1 MDSPSA
7 HPAGHDCCGKSATAS
22 GTAPVAV
29 AETPSAQPSCCH
41 AAGGVAVDVPAA
53 TRVPTP
59 GEVLYVCPM
68 CPGVES
74 AVPGACPRC
83 GMALE
88 RAVPVAT
95 VGDDPELVD
104 MRRRFGW
111 AVAFTVPLV
120 VLAMGGM
127 LGGMPRALTGPTSGW
142 LQFALATPVV
152 LWCGAPLLHRGW
164 LSLRSRS
171 FNMFTLIGLGVAV
184 AYGFSAL
191 AVMFPQVVPHAF
203 RPVSYTHL
211 TLPTSDL
218 V

>member
-7 HPAGHDCCGKSATAS
+7 HPTGHDCCGKPAS
-22 GTAPVAV
+22 TPGTAPVVV
-29 AETPSAQPSCCH
+29 AEIPTAQPSCCH

-53 TRVPTP
+53 TRVPAP

-88 RAVPVAT
+88 RAVPVAAA
-95 VGDDPELVD
+95 GDDPELRD
-104 MRRRFGW
+104 MQRRFRW
-111 AVAFTVPLV
+111 AVVFTMPLV
-120 VLAMGGM
+120 ALAMGGM
-127 LGGMPRALTGPTSGW
+127 LSWLPRALTGPASGW

-152 LWCGAPLLHRGW
+152 LWCGAPLLQRGW
-164 LSLRSRS
+164 LSLRARS

-191 AVMFPQVVPHAF
+191 AVMLPQLVPQAF
-203 RPVSYTHL
+203 RHRESTGL
-211 TLPTSDL
+211 
-218 V
+218 